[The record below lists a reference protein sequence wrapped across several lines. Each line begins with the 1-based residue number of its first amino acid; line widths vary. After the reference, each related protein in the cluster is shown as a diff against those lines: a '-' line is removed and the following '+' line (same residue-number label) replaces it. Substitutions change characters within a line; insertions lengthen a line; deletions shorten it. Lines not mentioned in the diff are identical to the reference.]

1 MKNVIIYTRV
11 STDEQAEKGFS
22 LRNQKEQLE
31 NYCTQRG
38 YRILQHFQDDYS
50 AKNFSSRPEFQ
61 KLLRFAQS
69 NQKKVDALLFTKWDR
84 FSRNIEASYTMIRR
98 FREMDIEVNSID
110 QPLDLTQP
118 DSKVML
124 AVYLVIPEVENDKIS
139 IRVTEGMRKLMK
151 EGCFPATA
159 PRGYQNFR
167 NAEGKSTLTPDPVI
181 APLIE
186 GAFRDYSKGVFSA
199 EEVRLKYYKKGLK
212 ISRNGFLALLK
223 NITYT
228 GKIQLK
234 PYKKE
239 DAMTVEGLHPALVD
253 SETFQRVQLILRGKY
268 RPQFRTLTE
277 IDEALPLR
285 GFLVCHLC
293 GRTLTGSGS
302 KGRGGKNTFFYYHC
316 TQYCK
321 TRHKAR
327 EVNHR
332 FEQLLEEMRI
342 EGDQE
347 SVYKSVLAERFSE
360 KYEDKKT
367 ASASL
372 HREQENLYKRLEMA
386 EDSFFE
392 KKIDASTFN
401 SMKMRIDNRLAEV
414 KMELRDL
421 QHKDRFFDKHLK
433 DGISFLKGVDVVY
446 KNGDSEIKKKIIQ
459 TLFCDKL
466 VYHGHYF
473 STAALEETIKI
484 ILFRERRL
492 GLLRVNRCAMSL
504 VDGKVIKPIMRIL

>member
-22 LRNQKEQLE
+22 LRLQKEQLE
-31 NYCTQRG
+31 NYCAQKG
-38 YRILQHFQDDYS
+38 YRILQHFQEDYS

-61 KLLRFAQS
+61 KLLRYVQS
-69 NQKKVDALLFTKWDR
+69 NKKKVDALLFTKWDR

-98 FREMDIEVNSID
+98 FKEMDIEVNSID

-139 IRVTEGMRKLMK
+139 LRVTEGMRRSMK

-159 PRGYQNFR
+159 PKGYLNTR
-167 NAEGKSTLTPDPVI
+167 TSEGKSTLTPDPVV

-186 GAFRDYSKGVFSA
+186 GAFRDYSKGVYSA
-199 EEVRLKYYKKGLK
+199 EEIRQIYMKKGLK

-223 NITYT
+223 NPTYT
-228 GKIQLK
+228 GKILIK

-239 DAMTVEGLHPALVD
+239 DEMIVEGLHPALID
-253 SETFQRVQLILRGKY
+253 SEIFNRVQLILKGKY
-268 RPQFRTLTE
+268 TPPFRTLTE

-285 GFLVCHLC
+285 GFLVCPEC
-293 GRTLTGSGS
+293 GKTLTGSGS
-302 KGRGGKNTFFYYHC
+302 KGRDGKNTFFYYHC
-316 TQYCK
+316 TRYCK
-321 TRHKAR
+321 TRYKAR
-327 EVNHR
+327 EVNPL
-332 FEQLLEEMRI
+332 FEELLSEMSI
-342 EGDQE
+342 EQDQQ
-347 SVYKSVLAERFSE
+347 SVYKSILADRFSE
-360 KYEDKKT
+360 RYEDKKT
-367 ASASL
+367 TTGSL
-372 HREQENLYKRLEMA
+372 HRERDNLYKRLEMA

-392 KKIDASTFN
+392 QKIDASTFN
-401 SMKMRIDNRLAEV
+401 SMKGRIDLRLEEI
-414 KMELRDL
+414 KSELKEL
-421 QHKDRFFDKHLK
+421 QHKERFFEKHLNE
-433 DGISFLKGVDVVY
+433 GIGFLKGVDTVY
-446 KNGDSEIKKKIIQ
+446 REGSTEVKRKIIQ

-473 STAALEETIKI
+473 STPVLEDTIEM

-492 GLLRVNRCAMSL
+492 RLLRIM
-504 VDGKVIKPIMRIL
+504 DMQEIKEEIVI